1 LAGKTFIKD
10 INDQKR
16 LTGSFLV
23 QQKQI
28 PLNKNGKP
36 YIAMTLMDRTG
47 SLQARVWDN
56 VDKFAPLFEAGDCVE
71 VSAVGVS
78 YQGHLQLKVETIKKL
93 RQEEVAM
100 DEFLPASSRDRDQM
114 LDRLKELLGT
124 IDNRPLR
131 DMLMTRLDNEE
142 FRQQLERTPAAK
154 TIHHA
159 FLGGLLEHT
168 LSVVELAERTATI
181 YTDLDRDLLLAG
193 AFLHDVGKIHELGS
207 QTSFEYT
214 DAGRLLGHIYIGA
227 AMVQE
232 WVAVQPGLDEET
244 ALKLVHMILS
254 HHGSYEFGSPRR
266 PKFVE
271 ALVLNYLDELDSK
284 VESFREIAAREKG
297 QRWSSFQRV
306 FDRYLYLGEPKAE
319 QNEHKDPDDIIEPK
333 SPRRDTP
340 LKHNPFETQL
350 GQSAQPGRVGKKSGG
365 TQLPLGPVASHARE
379 DPDP

>member
-1 LAGKTFIKD
+1 MAGKTFIAD
-10 INDQKR
+10 ISDQKR

-23 QQKQI
+23 QQKQV

-47 SLQARVWDN
+47 ALQARVWDN
-56 VDKFAPLFEAGDCVE
+56 VDKYESLFEAGDCIE
-71 VSAVGVS
+71 ISAVGVS
-78 YQGHLQLKVETIKKL
+78 YQGRLQLKVETVKKL
-93 RQEEVAM
+93 QSEEVEL
-100 DEFLPASSRDRDQM
+100 DEFLPASSRDRGQM
-114 LDRLKELLGT
+114 LDRLRELLDT
-124 IDNRPLR
+124 IHNNPLR
-131 DMLMTRLDNEE
+131 DMLLVHLDDDDFRSRFTRA
-142 FRQQLERTPAAK
+142 PAAK

-168 LSVVELAERTATI
+168 LSVVELADRMAAI

-193 AFLHDVGKIHELGS
+193 AFLHDVGKIRELGCE
-207 QTSFEYT
+207 TSFEYT

-232 WVAVQPGLDEET
+232 WAAAEPGLDEEY

-284 VESFREIAAREKG
+284 VESFTEIAEREKG

-306 FDRYLYLGEPKAE
+306 FDRYLFLGQPKPAQQTRE
-319 QNEHKDPDDIIEPK
+319 DQTGET
-333 SPRRDTP
+333 SRDKP
-340 LKHNPFETQL
+340 LAHNPFEKQL
-350 GQSAQPGRVGKKSGG
+350 EQSGLAVQDEKKMSSKQM
-365 TQLPLGPVASHARE
+365 TLGPAASRGRE
-379 DPDP
+379 DTDP